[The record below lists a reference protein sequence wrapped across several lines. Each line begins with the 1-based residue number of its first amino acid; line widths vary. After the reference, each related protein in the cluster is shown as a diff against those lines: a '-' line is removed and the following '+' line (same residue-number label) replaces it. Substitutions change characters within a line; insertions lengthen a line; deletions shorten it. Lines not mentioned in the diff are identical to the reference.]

1 MTSEEAS
8 MLDHSDDPSVEREL
22 DGNALAG
29 VFESMFGSDM
39 TAVPGRCAHCH
50 TVNMVGAMR
59 AYMGGPGAVLRCPA
73 CDEVVLRIVETAD
86 ATYVD
91 ARGAAYLVFRSTSD
105 GPQG

>member
-1 MTSEEAS
+1 MTTEEAP
-8 MLDHSDDPSVEREL
+8 MIDHSDDPSVEHEL

-29 VFESMFGSDM
+29 TFESLFGGDM

-73 CDEVVLRIVETAD
+73 CDEVVLRIVETAEGTCD
-86 ATYVD
+86 D
-91 ARGAAYLVFRSTSD
+91 ARGASYLRFERRQSD
-105 GPQG
+105 S

>member
-1 MTSEEAS
+1 MI
-8 MLDHSDDPSVEREL
+8 DHSDDPSVDREL

-29 VFESMFGSDM
+29 LFASLFGGDM

-59 AYMGGPGAVLRCPA
+59 VYMGGPGAVVRCPA
-73 CDEVVLRIVETAD
+73 CDEVELRIVETAG

-91 ARGAAYLVFRSTSD
+91 ARGAAYLRFERM
-105 GPQG
+105 